1 MTAFISLKNF
11 NELLKLNKM
20 TSHQIYNQN
29 ANNKRQNISKS
40 PINSFNRYQY
50 GEKLEKDN
58 YSLYVSGSGYEKKEN
73 NRPQEEKQVKKVMK
87 KYHNFNQD
95 NKNDILSSSD
105 NYGFKEIKNLKGE
118 NNNNERQQHSID
130 STNNRKRIITINK
143 GDNVFIK
150 GTKSPKRRI
159 ITKYI
164 NTKMNKNAQ
173 IKPLH
178 QNKSFDC
185 LIPKNRIQKIYQETI
200 RPSRAIYDNDYYP
213 DNNGEIV
220 TEEIRRE
227 GDYFIK
233 ITTKRKE
240 LDPNIIQPINKQNFI
255 HDKFGV
261 YQKKYIPKKRNNI
274 QNIPTY
280 YYIEN
285 NENNNDQMKY
295 RERGNYNRYKYMD
308 KYEQNINDERKEDY
322 YEDNYNNMNS
332 REFNRYERSINGN
345 EDKFFN
351 LDDIKG
357 IKNIECPLHGRIS
370 FVIHDNPLGYK

>member
-1 MTAFISLKNF
+1 
-11 NELLKLNKM
+11 M

-29 ANNKRQNISKS
+29 ANNKGQNISKS
-40 PINSFNRYQY
+40 PINSFHRYQY

-164 NTKMNKNAQ
+164 NRKMNKNAQ

-200 RPSRAIYDNDYYP
+200 KPSRAIYDNDYYP

-261 YQKKYIPKKRNNI
+261 YQKKYIPKKRNNL

-285 NENNNDQMKY
+285 NENNNEQVKF
-295 RERGNYNRYKYMD
+295 RERGNYNKYKYMD

-332 REFNRYERSINGN
+332 REFNGYERSINGH